1 MMAASSRQWDAAP
14 ASEGSTVSSATHTTP
29 RAVVQELL
37 RRIGEGDP
45 ERIAELYAEQSDWKL
60 AWPEDEHGRARSATP
75 WIRQRA
81 TRADAAAHYR
91 ELVEHHV
98 PGQAATGIER
108 VLVDGD
114 DAVVLG
120 EIRQTARSTGRA
132 YRARFALH
140 LTIEGG
146 LVTRH
151 HVYEDSL
158 AVARAFGTGTEG
170 TGEKGETGRA
180 TV

>member
-1 MMAASSRQWDAAP
+1 MSEAAS
-14 ASEGSTVSSATHTTP
+14 ASTRTV
-29 RAVVQELL
+29 VEELL

-45 ERIAELYAEQSDWKL
+45 DHIAELYAEQGDWKL
-60 AWPEDEHGRARSATP
+60 DWPEAEHGRSATP
-75 WIRQRA
+75 WIRHRS

-91 ELVEHHV
+91 EIAEHHV
-98 PGQAATGIER
+98 PEAVATQVER
-108 VLVDGD
+108 ILVDGK

-140 LTIEGG
+140 LTVEDG

-158 AVARAFGTGTEG
+158 AVAQAFDAE
-170 TGEKGETGRA
+170 RR
-180 TV
+180 

>member
-1 MMAASSRQWDAAP
+1 MSLAAP
-14 ASEGSTVSSATHTTP
+14 MTT
-29 RAVVQELL
+29 RALVEELL

-45 ERIAELYAEQSDWKL
+45 ERIAELYAERSDWKL
-60 AWPEDEHGRARSATP
+60 DWPEAEHGRAATP
-75 WIRQRA
+75 WIRHRS
-81 TRADAAAHYR
+81 TRADVADHFR
-91 ELVEHHV
+91 ELARHHV
-98 PGQAATGIER
+98 PEQAATEVER

-140 LTIEGG
+140 LTLENG

-158 AVARAFGTGTEG
+158 AVAQAFTTP
-170 TGEKGETGRA
+170 
-180 TV
+180 

>member
-1 MMAASSRQWDAAP
+1 MDASVGTA
-14 ASEGSTVSSATHTTP
+14 ET
-29 RAVVQELL
+29 RAVVGELL

-45 ERIAELYAEQSDWKL
+45 GRIAALYAERVDWRL
-60 AWPEDEHGRARSATP
+60 DWPEEEHGRAATP
-75 WIRQRA
+75 WIRHRA
-81 TRADAAAHYR
+81 TRDDVAAHFR
-91 ELVEHHV
+91 EVAEGHV
-98 PGQAATGIER
+98 PEEARTEVER
-108 VLVDGD
+108 ILVDGD

-140 LTIEGG
+140 LTVADG

-158 AVARAFGTGTEG
+158 AVARAFEA
-170 TGEKGETGRA
+170 EKER
-180 TV
+180 

>member
-1 MMAASSRQWDAAP
+1 MPAAASTNTRS
-14 ASEGSTVSSATHTTP
+14 
-29 RAVVQELL
+29 VVEDLL
-37 RRIGEGDP
+37 RRIGTGDP
-45 ERIAELYAEQSDWKL
+45 EHIAALYADQGDWRL
-60 AWPEDEHGRARSATP
+60 DWPEAEHGRPATP
-75 WIRQRA
+75 WIRHRS

-91 ELVEHHV
+91 ELAEHHL
-98 PGQAATGIER
+98 PQQADTEVER
-108 VLVDGD
+108 ILVDGN

-140 LTIEGG
+140 LTVENG

-158 AVARAFGTGTEG
+158 AVAQAFETDRA
-170 TGEKGETGRA
+170 
-180 TV
+180 

>member
-1 MMAASSRQWDAAP
+1 MSLAAP
-14 ASEGSTVSSATHTTP
+14 MTT
-29 RAVVQELL
+29 RALVEELL

-45 ERIAELYAEQSDWKL
+45 ERIAELYAERSDWKL
-60 AWPEDEHGRARSATP
+60 DWPEAEHGWAATP
-75 WIRQRA
+75 WIRHRS
-81 TRADAAAHYR
+81 TRADVADHFR
-91 ELVEHHV
+91 ELARHHV
-98 PGQAATGIER
+98 PEQAATEVER
-108 VLVDGD
+108 ILVDGD

-140 LTIEGG
+140 LTLENG

-158 AVARAFGTGTEG
+158 AVAQAFTTP
-170 TGEKGETGRA
+170 
-180 TV
+180 